1 MYQFLLNSVFD
12 DYFFFVC
19 FFFWQEHER
28 EKFAAKCTMLQKK
41 NVEMSKR
48 MEELQ
53 EVQYTVTVIFLGH
66 RHSPRTVFLHLGP
79 SCSKAGDWISSGLS
93 ALYACMM

>member
-1 MYQFLLNSVFD
+1 MSVLSNFSFD
-12 DYFFFVC
+12 DFFSFC
-19 FFFWQEHER
+19 QEHER

-53 EVQYTVTVIFLGH
+53 EVQYTVTVMFPGH
-66 RHSPRTVFLHLGP
+66 GHSPHTAFLQPGP
-79 SCSKAGDWISSGLS
+79 SCSKG
-93 ALYACMM
+93 